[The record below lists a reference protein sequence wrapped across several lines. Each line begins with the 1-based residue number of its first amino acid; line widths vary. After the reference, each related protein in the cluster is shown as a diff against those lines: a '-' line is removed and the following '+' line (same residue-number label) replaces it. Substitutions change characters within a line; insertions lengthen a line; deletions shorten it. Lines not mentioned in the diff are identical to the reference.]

1 LEFRHLGA
9 GAPSKVQE
17 AIMTAALYDEVVTV
31 APVRK
36 LRVVRD
42 TGPAQ
47 GPPQAPAPKKVTRR
61 VDYLP
66 FGAGGDP
73 LVDGAAR
80 LLSIPVR
87 HVYAALWRVGILEV
101 QA

>member
-1 LEFRHLGA
+1 
-9 GAPSKVQE
+9 
-17 AIMTAALYDEVVTV
+17 MTVALYDEVVMV

-36 LRVVRD
+36 LTVVRD
-42 TGPAQ
+42 AATIP
-47 GPPQAPAPKKVTRR
+47 APAPKKVTRR
-61 VDYLP
+61 VYNQP
-66 FGAGGDP
+66 FGTSGDP

-87 HVYAALWRVGILEV
+87 HVYAALWRVGLLEV